1 MVKPINDFHIE
12 NEVVI
17 KAQPNKNNK
26 SGSILSI
33 AGENIENEVVIFS
46 PEKPQ
51 EFHEEIIVENPA
63 TVSNKNILTGLQND
77 TEKVPFVNEETIVEA
92 VDGLRIPEHLDTTVD
107 FQQFVN
113 ETKQEV
119 KQETPQERAAR
130 IAQQAMFDAMRDGEN
145 QSQGILPESIE
156 NDPYI
161 DPTVPLTN
169 TDNRARVLSNIT
181 ETDDFKPELKVATQT
196 TVSSSLNDKILEEDT
211 VDIEMVEKNDQ
222 PKTETTKTTVVAS
235 SVEKSEQKNDSKSLQ
250 DEIHEAL
257 SAIVDEVSIDAVPSS
272 ETNSLYAD
280 VEGNDQNTT
289 QEVPVVISDTVV
301 EESDSLIESDEL
313 QTEMIDNIRFDE
325 PRSPITVPLNTAEE
339 IDPVINMYVPEST
352 EPQEIINKHLEKLA
366 DPNDYWHYLT
376 YARNSQLTNEQSY
389 QAEALKQAVD
399 NKNTLSRTV
408 RMGDK
413 SYTNDLIKLDVNK
426 YNDGDVIKGDQAL
439 KFVLSLN
446 HGVRRVYLYGSGF
459 WVLIRPALLNE
470 LNNYYFQCQ
479 RSTYEFGHE
488 FGQFS
493 YIPFDVRLRKIGI
506 ELFKNLIIDSNLQNW
521 NVGDTFEKSL
531 SKTDYKVCLWAIA
544 SLMFQNGI
552 DVDFVCHNDE
562 CRYVDRVKVDVS
574 KMCINN
580 YTRIGKE
587 ALMFVYSPEK
597 KTPEMLKKYH
607 EDILKD
613 RAVLELKDNW
623 KAYVGVPSFFDDQ
636 ADGEE
641 YIAEMTSEIQI
652 TNEQN
657 VAQYIS
663 ARYYRAFSPF
673 VINVSYTDPNTGK
686 VLIVKNKEAIPDVL
700 NGLQLQSVGF
710 AEAVLDFIKRSETTY
725 IGYIYNKCPK
735 CGHVPTIAQNNII
748 PCDVQQSFFILTGM
762 RLQQK

>member
-1 MVKPINDFHIE
+1 MTKPIDDLNIG

-17 KAQPNKNNK
+17 KAQPEN
-26 SGSILSI
+26 ILNI
-33 AGENIENEVVIFS
+33 AGEAANEVVILDPNS
-46 PEKPQ
+46 KEPLKI
-51 EFHEEIIVENPA
+51 HEEVVVASPTSVDKDLLFKLKE
-63 TVSNKNILTGLQND
+63 S
-77 TEKVPFVNEETIVEA
+77 TEGVLPIVNEELIVDA
-92 VDGLRIPEHLDTTVD
+92 VNGLNIPEQFDSDTSVRQLFEEFKKPVVKTEE
-107 FQQFVN
+107 QLA
-113 ETKQEV
+113 QEHMS
-119 KQETPQERAAR
+119 R
-130 IAQQAMFDAMRDGEN
+130 IAQQAMFDAMRDREK
-145 QSQGILPESIE
+145 QSRGILPEAIE

-161 DPTVPLTN
+161 DSTVPLTVTGN
-169 TDNRARVLSNIT
+169 CARVLT
-181 ETDDFKPELKVATQT
+181 DTVETNDLKSVLENSTQT
-196 TVSSSLNDKILEEDT
+196 DMFTIEDNKTVVDETVNYADPIVGVETVEKTEEQNSLNEEVHKALAEFAEIDNEVTIDT
-211 VDIEMVEKNDQ
+211 V
-222 PKTETTKTTVVAS
+222 
-235 SVEKSEQKNDSKSLQ
+235 
-250 DEIHEAL
+250 
-257 SAIVDEVSIDAVPSS
+257 PSN

-280 VEGNDQNTT
+280 IEGNEDNSTR
-289 QEVPVVISDTVV
+289 EVSVVISDMV
-301 EESDSLIESDEL
+301 EKSDALIEPDEL
-313 QTEMIDNIRFDE
+313 QTEIVDDIRFEE

-339 IDPVINMYVPEST
+339 LDPVINSYVPEST
-352 EPQEIINKHLEKLA
+352 EPQEFINKQLEKLA
-366 DPNDYWHYLT
+366 DPNDYRHYVT
-376 YARNSQLTNEQSY
+376 YARNTQLTNEQAH
-389 QAEALKQAVD
+389 QTDALKQAVD

-408 RMGDK
+408 RVGDK

-479 RSTYEFGHE
+479 RSTYEFGRE

-506 ELFKNLIIDSNLQNW
+506 ELFKSLIIDSNLQNW
-521 NVGDTFEKSL
+521 NVGDTFEKAL

-552 DVDFVCHNDE
+552 DVDFVCHSEE
-562 CRYVDRVKVDVS
+562 CRHVDRVKIDVS

-641 YIAEMTSEIQI
+641 YIAEMTAEIQI

-657 VAQYIS
+657 VAQYIN

-710 AEAVLDFIKRSETTY
+710 AEAVLDFIKRSETSY
-725 IGYIYNKCPK
+725 IGYIYSKCPK
-735 CGHVPTIAQNNII
+735 CGHVPTLSQNNII